1 VVDILLLQTV
11 SIVVASAGV
20 FAAAIYYI
28 FQIRLQT
35 KMRKTELI
43 TRFSSTLNF
52 TASEVWAYWNTIMSC
67 EFTSLDDYEKKYGSV
82 LDRSNP
88 RNQAF
93 QAMLWY
99 YDSVGLL
106 LKEKLI
112 DIKLVEAILGVK
124 AAWNKMKPL
133 IIGIREKHGL
143 THVFENFEYLYNE
156 VKKREQ
162 QLASKKA

>member
-1 VVDILLLQTV
+1 MVDIQTV
-11 SIVVASAGV
+11 SVTIASAGV
-20 FAAAIYYI
+20 FVAAIYYI

-52 TASEVWAYWNTIMSC
+52 TASEVWAYWNTIMSS
-67 EFTSLDDYEKKYGSV
+67 EFTDLNDYEKKYGPI

-99 YDSVGLL
+99 YDAVGLL
-106 LKEKLI
+106 CKEKLI
-112 DIKLVEAILGVK
+112 DIKLVEPILAVNVV
-124 AAWNKMKPL
+124 WNKMKP
-133 IIGIREKHGL
+133 IVIGLREKSY
-143 THVFENFEYLYNE
+143 FNMFSNFEYLYNE
-156 VKKREQ
+156 MKKREQ
-162 QLASKKA
+162 QQASKTA